1 MHRALNPTEIS
12 KMYSGST
19 PTPFPS
25 PAIQGIDQDQTQVVN
40 SEQAIGGPIGG
51 NPITADIHGQQNSTN
66 EFQAGTFSRGIDY
79 ADWYSGGGHPPSL
92 GAIRPVVISQPSGSN
107 EIYSDGLPP
116 SLNDLGRRQ
125 PSQTGASTEVA
136 DAHEMVGM
144 SLTRNNF
151 RRLYEDSYSKGI
163 DGK

>member
-1 MHRALNPTEIS
+1 
-12 KMYSGST
+12 MYSGNT
-19 PTPFPS
+19 PPPFPS
-25 PAIQGIDQDQTQVVN
+25 AAILAIDQDQTQVVT
-40 SEQAIGGPIGG
+40 SVVEQAIGGPIGG
-51 NPITADIHGQQNSTN
+51 NPITADIHGQQNSLN
-66 EFQAGTFSRGIDY
+66 QFQSGTFSRGIDY
-79 ADWYSGGGHPPSL
+79 VDWYSGGGQPPSL

-116 SLNDLGRRQ
+116 SLNDLGRRE
-125 PSQTGASTEVA
+125 PSQTGASTGREVA
-136 DAHEMVGM
+136 DAHEMAGM